1 MSVNLRAMTGDDLE
15 SVVNIQNRITRSP
28 ASDMW
33 REKLAE
39 HVGNPHLPAY
49 VADMDGEVI
58 GFIYGEIKVGVFGAD
73 LSGWIEM
80 VGVQPEHM
88 GQGLGGK
95 LAQRVLRHFREQGVE
110 DILTSVRWDSGDMLA
125 FFKSL
130 GFDRSPF
137 INLQLKVDP
146 GQG

>member
-1 MSVNLRAMTGDDLE
+1 MPVNLRAMTEDDLE
-15 SVVNIQNRITRSP
+15 AVVYIQNRITRSP
-28 ASDMW
+28 VSDLW
-33 REKLAE
+33 RDKLAE
-39 HVGNPHLPAY
+39 HVGSAHLPGY
-49 VADMDGEVI
+49 VAEMDGEVA
-58 GFIYGEIKVGVFGAD
+58 GFIYGEIKVGGFGAE

-80 VGVQPEHM
+80 VGVRPEHM
-88 GQGLGGK
+88 GGGIGGS
-95 LAQRVLRHFREQGVE
+95 LAQRIVQHFRDEGVK

-137 INLQLKVDP
+137 INLQLKLDG